1 MTTGLRCCGL
11 PVGAYPR
18 GGRKTID
25 FALPHGLIINHLDFK
40 AFPGIA
46 AVEAAGCCLSTDTG
60 EKLQPGPL
68 RYQPRQRVTCLT
80 D

>member
-25 FALPHGLIINHLDFK
+25 FALPHGLMINHLDFK

-60 EKLQPGPL
+60 EKLQGGPL